1 MVLPM
6 ARSATFPQYSL
17 TGENRSFPSSPGSTT
32 DLSPSTY
39 SEAKGYFDFIPIGSG
54 HYDHS
59 APISPG
65 SLSVPGSDN
74 EAILDSGPLSPSS
87 GCSRT
92 QNQRDS
98 KARCLKKLDNA
109 MEKLISLL
117 PSEMQLSCKRG
128 RANGLKLVEDYITR
142 IMTENGQVRM
152 ENKKKD
158 MELDRSLSD
167 NQQLRSELKQLRD
180 ELTRLKMQQNQYR

>member
-6 ARSATFPQYSL
+6 ARSSASAAFPYSI
-17 TGENRSFPSSPGSTT
+17 ENRSFPSSPGSAT
-32 DLSPSTY
+32 DLSPSGY

-54 HYDHS
+54 HYDRS

-74 EAILDSGPLSPSS
+74 ELGPHESTTPTSRQSPSLV
-87 GCSRT
+87 R
-92 QNQRDS
+92 NQRDS

-109 MEKLISLL
+109 MEKLIGIL

-128 RANGLKLVEDYITR
+128 RANGLKLVEEYIMR
-142 IMTENGQVRM
+142 IIAENNQVRS

-158 MELDRSLSD
+158 IELDRSVSD
-167 NQQLRSELKQLRD
+167 NRQLHAELKQLRD
-180 ELTRLKMQQNQYR
+180 ELTRLKMQNQYR